1 MHLLAAAAAGLCQV
15 LSLIPLHFG
24 LLSPAANAREC
35 CFDTCLPDAAKQDFV
50 LGNAN
55 TACITPETE
64 IVSAEVDSCKLGSF
78 TGWRK
83 QVLKRSLCW
92 ARCASM
98 CRPAYFHIMEAPHL
112 VAIVCMVRVSGAK
125 KIEFDVVGFVC
136 QNLLLE
142 CKTCK
147 MQRLSV
153 HRMIT
158 RQQIFRSGELP
169 FLWSACDLQILHHRD
184 DEVRTYHSSQQS
196 QQSCL
201 QWPGCQ
207 VEVG

>member
-55 TACITPETE
+55 TACVTPETE

-83 QVLKRSLCW
+83 QVLKNHY
-92 ARCASM
+92 AGQGVHQCAGLPTFTSWK
-98 CRPAYFHIMEAPHL
+98 HL
-112 VAIVCMVRVSGAK
+112 T
-125 KIEFDVVGFVC
+125 
-136 QNLLLE
+136 L
-142 CKTCK
+142 
-147 MQRLSV
+147 
-153 HRMIT
+153 
-158 RQQIFRSGELP
+158 
-169 FLWSACDLQILHHRD
+169 
-184 DEVRTYHSSQQS
+184 
-196 QQSCL
+196 
-201 QWPGCQ
+201 
-207 VEVG
+207 